1 MRRRGRGGAGA
12 GGGGEGVE
20 RAMQGGDRGKND
32 G

>member
-12 GGGGEGVE
+12 WGGGEGVE
-20 RAMQGGDRGKND
+20 RAMHGGDRGKND